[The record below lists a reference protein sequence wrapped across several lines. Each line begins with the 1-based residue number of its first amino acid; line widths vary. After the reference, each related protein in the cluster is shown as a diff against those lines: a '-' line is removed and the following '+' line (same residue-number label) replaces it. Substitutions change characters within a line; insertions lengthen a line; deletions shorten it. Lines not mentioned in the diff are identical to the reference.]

1 MRVTRARK
9 SLRFIMVAAAAA
21 TGACSFGRPAAVA
34 PSSRP
39 ADRPAPE
46 VAAEPPIAT
55 APAPAP
61 GACCQADTTPTP
73 TPPTPAPTPTPAPAE
88 PAPVRPRSPADRVP
102 DSLSAEEAFLDSL
115 RTLRPDSS
123 APARTAV
130 AREEVRQE
138 AAELLGRPQGAA
150 AAATW
155 DIDVTTYAAHDRV
168 QYYMDYFTGR
178 ARWHFE
184 RYLERAGRYDSMI
197 RTRLLA
203 AGLPQDLI
211 YLAMIESG
219 FNQTV
224 RSRAGAV
231 GIWQFIPATG
241 RRYGLTVDSWV
252 DDRRDP
258 FLATDAAIRFL
269 SELNNRF
276 GSLYLAAAAYN
287 SGPGKI
293 QRGLQRY
300 DFGALNGDA
309 QFFALADGTFLRRE
323 TRDYVPKLIAA
334 ALLAKEPGRYGF
346 ANLDRWT
353 PLRYDSAEV
362 RFAVSLDV
370 LARVADTERDHIEEM
385 NPRFFRGVTPPDRRV
400 WARVPPGTA
409 DSVAARLERLPARDR
424 VTVLVHSVV
433 RGETLGRIAQ
443 RYRVT
448 IAEIR
453 AANRNLGQYLRV
465 GERLVIPGAVMSA
478 GGGGRHRPAGRCR
491 AAGARR
497 EHDPFARARDDRAL
511 DLASGGSAGPGGRE
525 RAGVAARHRR
535 PRAPR
540 AHRSAGRD
548 PVGDFAELQRVA
560 GSPAAAERALDAQPD
575 PAGTSHQD
583 SGELTFHS
591 PVRPPDF
598 STRCRP
604 PISIAGSAALHM
616 S

>member
-1 MRVTRARK
+1 
-9 SLRFIMVAAAAA
+9 MVAAAAA
-21 TGACSFGRPAAVA
+21 TGACSLGRPAAVA
-34 PSSRP
+34 PSPASPSANRP
-39 ADRPAPE
+39 AAE
-46 VAAEPPIAT
+46 VAAEPPVA
-55 APAPAP
+55 AAPAP
-61 GACCQADTTPTP
+61 GPCCQADTTATP
-73 TPPTPAPTPTPAPAE
+73 TLTEAPAPAAPA
-88 PAPVRPRSPADRVP
+88 PAPVRPRSPADPAP

-123 APARTAV
+123 APARTTV

-155 DIDVTTYAAHDRV
+155 DIDVTTYASHDRV
-168 QYYMDYFTGR
+168 QHYMDYFTGR

-269 SELNNRF
+269 SELNSRF

-287 SGPGKI
+287 SGPGRI

-346 ANLDRWT
+346 TNLERWV
-353 PLRYDSAEV
+353 PLRYDSVEV

-370 LARVADTERDHIEEM
+370 LARVADTDRDRIEEM
-385 NPRFFRGVTPPDRRV
+385 NPRFFRGVTPPERRV
-400 WARVPPGTA
+400 WVRVPAGTA

-424 VTVLVHSVV
+424 VTVLVHTVV

-453 AANRNLGQYLRV
+453 AANRTLGQYLRV
-465 GERLVIPGAVMSA
+465 GQRLVIPGAVMS
-478 GGGGRHRPAGRCR
+478 GGGGAATGPR
-491 AAGARR
+491 AEAEPPVRAVSRIR
-497 EHDPFARARDDRAL
+497 SSARATTVR
-511 DLASGGSAGPGGRE
+511 SSAR
-525 RAGVAARHRR
+525 
-535 PRAPR
+535 
-540 AHRSAGRD
+540 
-548 PVGDFAELQRVA
+548 
-560 GSPAAAERALDAQPD
+560 PAAAPTRAGAGAPVSPRGTVARVRRVHIVQRGETLWGISQSFNVSLDHLLQLN
-575 PAGTSHQD
+575 G
-583 SGELTFHS
+583 L
-591 PVRPPDF
+591 
-598 STRCRP
+598 STRSRIQP
-604 PISIAGSAALHM
+604 GQAIRIPVN
-616 S
+616 